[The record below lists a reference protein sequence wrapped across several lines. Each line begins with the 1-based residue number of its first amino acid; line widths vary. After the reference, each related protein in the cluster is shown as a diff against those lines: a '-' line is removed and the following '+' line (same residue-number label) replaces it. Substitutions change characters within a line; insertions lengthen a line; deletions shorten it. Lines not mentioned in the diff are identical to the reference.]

1 MRIIII
7 IITFFI
13 NLQSLTKANDIREFE
28 IEGISIGDSLLNF
41 AEEKKIL
48 SSISSQQYPN
58 DKFIIY
64 EADNY
69 INIEKY
75 DYIGVTTL
83 KDDKDYIVT
92 NISGMINYKNLQ
104 ECLNLKKEIQ
114 NSIEEIIIYDEKE
127 EVKYQMENNDG
138 TIYGVQYYLKP
149 YPFIE
154 AIVINCYHFTTES
167 NRTRNL
173 SVSANSEIFAKF
185 LTKEA
190 YK

>member
-1 MRIIII
+1 MRILLIFLILI
-7 IITFFI
+7 FSF
-13 NLQSLTKANDIREFE
+13 QSLTKADDIREFE

-41 AEEKKIL
+41 AEEKEIL

-69 INIEKY
+69 LNIEKY

-92 NISGMINYKNLQ
+92 SVSGSVNYKNLQ

-167 NRTRNL
+167 SRTRNL

>member
-1 MRIIII
+1 MRFFLLAII
-7 IITFFI
+7 FFF

-69 INIEKY
+69 LNIEKY

-92 NISGMINYKNLQ
+92 SVSGMVNYKNLQ

-167 NRTRNL
+167 GRTRNL

>member
-1 MRIIII
+1 MRIFLTVLI
-7 IITFFI
+7 FI
-13 NLQSLTKANDIREFE
+13 LSLQTWCNANDIREFE

-41 AEEKKIL
+41 ANEKKIL
-48 SSISSQQYPN
+48 SSISSQQYPK
-58 DKFIIY
+58 DKFLIY
-64 EADNY
+64 EADNF

-92 NISGMINYKNLQ
+92 SVSGMVNYDNLQ
-104 ECLNLKKEIQ
+104 ECLNLQKEVQ
-114 NSIEEIIIYDEKE
+114 NSIEKIIIYDEKE
-127 EVKYQMENNDG
+127 EVEYPIENNEG
-138 TIYGVQYYLKP
+138 TIYGIQYYLKP

-154 AIVINCYHFTTES
+154 AIVINCYHFTIDS
-167 NRTRNL
+167 NRSRNL

-185 LTKEA
+185 LTNEA

>member
-69 INIEKY
+69 LNIEKY

-92 NISGMINYKNLQ
+92 SVSGMINYKNLQ

-167 NRTRNL
+167 KRTRNL

>member
-1 MRIIII
+1 MRFFLLAII
-7 IITFFI
+7 FFF

-69 INIEKY
+69 LNIEKY

-92 NISGMINYKNLQ
+92 SVSGMVNYKNLQ

-167 NRTRNL
+167 NRARNL